1 MPWDNDDNNLTDPP
15 NYDMLTIR
23 FRGDNHDVVL
33 PYCEVA
39 NGDITEIEDNL
50 IKVAVNDKKK
60 NVLKLPFADFVKLI
74 EETFDIKD
82 IVKLMVQKAGSYDN
96 VTVL

>member
-1 MPWDNDDNNLTDPP
+1 MPWDNDNNLTDPP

>member
-23 FRGDNHDVVL
+23 FRGDNHDIVL

>member
-1 MPWDNDDNNLTDPP
+1 
-15 NYDMLTIR
+15 MLTIR

>member
-1 MPWDNDDNNLTDPP
+1 MPWDNDNNLTDPP

-74 EETFDIKD
+74 EETFDITD